1 MRLEI
6 SKLNKLRDVLQ
17 GKLRV
22 AEEQKVDAEHERE
35 TLKSEISAL
44 EKGRWLT
51 NEWICLLIRG
61 LFIQGTSSFQ
71 DHSL

>member
-22 AEEQKVDAEHERE
+22 AEEQKVDAGHERE
-35 TLKSEISAL
+35 SLKIEISGL

-51 NEWICLLIRG
+51 NEWICLLIHG

-71 DHSL
+71 EHSL